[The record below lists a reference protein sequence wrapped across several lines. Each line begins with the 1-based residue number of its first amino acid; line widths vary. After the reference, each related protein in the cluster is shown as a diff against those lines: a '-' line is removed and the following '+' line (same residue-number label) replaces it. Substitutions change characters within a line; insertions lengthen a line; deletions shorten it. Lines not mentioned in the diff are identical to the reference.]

1 MIKIGIIG
9 ASPLLKTHAI
19 YLKTSERI
27 KVIGSI
33 HAEEGNEN
41 NSFYHGAPRPV
52 RNVEQ
57 LIHES
62 DCLFITGNIQD
73 YLDVAVMALKNS
85 KHLFL
90 NDLSSL
96 PVNQATRLTKLA
108 SESDSVIYPSQLLRF
123 NQAAMEVKRY
133 INKPSFIDLVHQQT
147 KCNRWNSVKNLH
159 EAILAEVSLILSFV
173 SSGVKKVNASSA
185 KIFGAFP
192 DLIDTRIEFNNGSV
206 ATINMNCLTIE
217 NNHQIT
223 IYQEGKFIKANM
235 EEPSL
240 SIFQRKEGDKIIEEF
255 KTKLSDMMDEG
266 KHELDYFCD
275 LVESDHKMR
284 IDNEE
289 DLEAFFI
296 TDEIMSRLQ
305 RNGFS

>member
-9 ASPLLKTHAI
+9 ASPLLKTHAA
-19 YLKTSERI
+19 YLKSSERI
-27 KVIGSI
+27 KVVGSI
-33 HAEEGNEN
+33 NAEEDDEYT
-41 NSFYHGAPRPV
+41 SFYHGAPRPV

-73 YLDVAVMALKNS
+73 YLDIAVMALKNS

-96 PVNQATRLTKLA
+96 PVNQASRLTKLA

-123 NQAAMEVKRY
+123 NQAAMEVKHY

-147 KCNRWNSVKNLH
+147 KCNRWNSIKNLH
-159 EAILAEVSLILSFV
+159 EAIFAEVSLVLSFV
-173 SSGVKKVNASSA
+173 SSGVKKVNVFSA

-192 DLIDTRIEFNNGSV
+192 DLINTRIEFNNGSV
-206 ATINMNCLTIE
+206 ATLNMNCLTIE
-217 NNHQIT
+217 NNHQVT
-223 IYQEGKFIKANM
+223 IYQEGKFIKVNM
-235 EEPSL
+235 GQPSL
-240 SIFQRKEGDKIIEEF
+240 SIFLRKEGEKIIEEF
-255 KTKLSDMMDEG
+255 KTELTEKMDEG
-266 KHELDYFCD
+266 KDELDYFCD
-275 LVESDHKMR
+275 LIENRQKIR

-296 TDEIMSRLQ
+296 TDEIMSKLQ
-305 RNGFS
+305 RNGF